1 MTNSAYITV
10 LICTSLD
17 SCDIVVLNLLQRW
30 LYSTVVL
37 DLSGL
42 TDNFFSSTLAVT
54 QKLLVCTSRLAVQFS
69 SGGNPYCIC
78 WSYCLLG
85 FSFDYG

>member
-42 TDNFFSSTLAVT
+42 TDNFF
-54 QKLLVCTSRLAVQFS
+54 FFH
-69 SGGNPYCIC
+69 SGCYTKAAGVH
-78 WSYCLLG
+78 L
-85 FSFDYG
+85 